1 MTIIKEVTEEALR
14 VTDSISD
21 YVEIKMQFED
31 GAPLINEL
39 ST

>member
-21 YVEIKMQFED
+21 YVEIEMQFED

>member
-1 MTIIKEVTEEALR
+1 MTIIKEVTEVGLR
-14 VTDSISD
+14 VTDSVSD